1 MRARLPALSYVD
13 EAAGREERRRL
24 RAQNDAERSAPEVER
39 SEVDVEIVPTGKR
52 AGRARNT
59 APTSAKCS
67 KLSETTAFAVL
78 TKCAQRIK
86 YAFATSMARRSSVN
100 TLRIELLRERRTNRR
115 LRVVIDD
122 LNAQA
127 RANRKD
133 LDVQF
138 TRLAQL
144 QAEVDT
150 LKMVLERRR

>member
-1 MRARLPALSYVD
+1 
-13 EAAGREERRRL
+13 
-24 RAQNDAERSAPEVER
+24 
-39 SEVDVEIVPTGKR
+39 
-52 AGRARNT
+52 
-59 APTSAKCS
+59 
-67 KLSETTAFAVL
+67 L

>member
-1 MRARLPALSYVD
+1 MRAADRIRLP
-13 EAAGREERRRL
+13 
-24 RAQNDAERSAPEVER
+24 
-39 SEVDVEIVPTGKR
+39 
-52 AGRARNT
+52 
-59 APTSAKCS
+59 
-67 KLSETTAFAVL
+67 
-78 TKCAQRIK
+78 
-86 YAFATSMARRSSVN
+86 TSMARKSSVN
-100 TLRIELLRERRTNRR
+100 ALRIELLRERRTNRR